1 MTGCYDITLT
11 GCDDS
16 TRVTFHLTD
25 EQYGLMVLIASATEQ
40 ASEFECQPKLS
51 VTKHREVISVE

>member
-1 MTGCYDITLT
+1 MARYDITLH

-25 EQYGLMVLIASATEQ
+25 EQYGLMCLIASATEQ
-40 ASEFECQPKLS
+40 ASQSECEPRLS
-51 VTKHREVISVE
+51 VTKHTEVITSE